1 MEAGLPTSDQV
12 SQVGPTVICRDC
24 RAQLSVEESEEH
36 DCSTAPPSPTKIVLL
51 KTAAKA
57 SSFIGAVLDTSPAK
71 TIAKANI
78 PIDKPT
84 KAPARTDHASSVAV
98 SADTHK
104 DVLELQRSVSETRA
118 PLLSSVTFTPP
129 TTKLSSVDQPRRWS
143 IGDSV
148 HSALLQCNVH
158 DVRITP
164 DQVAFYSLTTR
175 IPSLTTSEIIVERR
189 FREFYV
195 FALHVCAM
203 FPSSGLWNLFPP
215 KTYCTLRRQNT
226 LTDGF
231 LHRRRSGLEEFL
243 HCALEKMV
251 LGGEA
256 QGTIAQWYLLRLFLN
271 LPPALAAA
279 APSKDRS
286 LTAALYELKKHA
298 RQFSGWTV
306 SRKPEPCDT
315 VFEKVADGFHM
326 IKRVTTCHFPAR
338 AVFDMVINQSVDD
351 DMPGLSWAPFVE
363 SEEVLSRESEH
374 TRTVRTVFKDSC
386 WGRDK
391 LQMISRKTW
400 RVDESGTIAIV
411 MIPADAAAWDDPRV
425 IKSNLGSRVD
435 CILGGWLITPTPW
448 EGSCS
453 VTWLMQIVDVS
464 TLGSTKSFI

>member
-1 MEAGLPTSDQV
+1 
-12 SQVGPTVICRDC
+12 
-24 RAQLSVEESEEH
+24 
-36 DCSTAPPSPTKIVLL
+36 
-51 KTAAKA
+51 
-57 SSFIGAVLDTSPAK
+57 
-71 TIAKANI
+71 
-78 PIDKPT
+78 
-84 KAPARTDHASSVAV
+84 
-98 SADTHK
+98 
-104 DVLELQRSVSETRA
+104 
-118 PLLSSVTFTPP
+118 
-129 TTKLSSVDQPRRWS
+129 
-143 IGDSV
+143 
-148 HSALLQCNVH
+148 
-158 DVRITP
+158 
-164 DQVAFYSLTTR
+164 
-175 IPSLTTSEIIVERR
+175 
-189 FREFYV
+189 
-195 FALHVCAM
+195 
-203 FPSSGLWNLFPP
+203 
-215 KTYCTLRRQNT
+215 
-226 LTDGF
+226 
-231 LHRRRSGLEEFL
+231 
-243 HCALEKMV
+243 MV

-453 VTWLMQIVDVS
+453 VTWLMQVNFGQCNPRAEFTGNQSRLASFLDRRCLDAWVDEIVHLIQALERVYDPEHYHNQGPLVIGTKGATS
-464 TLGSTKSFI
+464 TASR